1 MQIQVFF
8 LLSTCQWK
16 KNVFHSHFQEIAR
29 KHTWQFLSKFP
40 LSVVTFLEICA
51 QDFSFRMKAFPLA
64 HLFRNIWRS
73 NLLCRILR
81 SANHYHPHQEPITS
95 LQLPYIAV
103 TAFSQTD
110 LFLVWIYLEFR
121 SPQEPHWSI
130 AVTSTDWCWHV
141 DMFKWGRIVLSL
153 PRRAH
158 VDWNTYYQTKTHIL
172 RVWTLLRNNI
182 KPTIPLVAF
191 PV

>member
-81 SANHYHPHQEPITS
+81 SANHYHPHQEPIDWSVMKNAVILSRLHASVS
-95 LQLPYIAV
+95 LVLHA
-103 TAFSQTD
+103 TAFE
-110 LFLVWIYLEFR
+110 LVYSKQSADSSPFSLHIRNR
-121 SPQEPHWSI
+121 SLILKFWLANTASR
-130 AVTSTDWCWHV
+130 STTAAALRCTEY
-141 DMFKWGRIVLSL
+141 VL
-153 PRRAH
+153 
-158 VDWNTYYQTKTHIL
+158 VE
-172 RVWTLLRNNI
+172 
-182 KPTIPLVAF
+182 
-191 PV
+191 